1 MLEGA
6 PQLSEDDLLHVARTQ
21 GQDHL
26 RAISQRP
33 VVPSLVSDAI
43 VQRGDDTTL
52 GVLLR
57 NEGAVLSREAHE
69 AAVDRAAANPALHE
83 AVIDRQAC
91 RWTCSTRC
99 TSWPRRACATGSW
112 SATPHVDP
120 AILEAAL
127 KAGRKRVAAQ
137 RRRPAGRLRRPAN
150 SPPSSPEGAGA
161 ITPQSLVG
169 MLRANKTSQFLVAL
183 ADLADI
189 DFHTARKIIERREL
203 DALSWSARR
212 PTSTAPCS

>member
-69 AAVDRAAANPALHE
+69 AAVDRARP
-83 AVIDRQAC
+83 IRPC
-91 RWTCSTRC
+91 TR
-99 TSWPRRACATGSW
+99 R
-112 SATPHVDP
+112 
-120 AILEAAL
+120 
-127 KAGRKRVAAQ
+127 
-137 RRRPAGRLRRPAN
+137 
-150 SPPSSPEGAGA
+150 
-161 ITPQSLVG
+161 
-169 MLRANKTSQFLVAL
+169 
-183 ADLADI
+183 
-189 DFHTARKIIERREL
+189 
-203 DALSWSARR
+203 
-212 PTSTAPCS
+212 